1 MHLFSI
7 FSFMAHAL
15 LRACHCSLLASHTA
29 HVHLLACGKPRMNL
43 HAGQMLVRRLASEH
57 VSVSA
62 RLLDVGDGSSRQPV
76 FTPSP
81 AALTLLL
88 ILAPSRWRHYPR
100 RRLGC
105 AAPPSSR
112 RASAS
117 SQRWRRRIGAGLER
131 GVPASLPGRTSASS
145 R

>member
-1 MHLFSI
+1 M
-7 FSFMAHAL
+7 
-15 LRACHCSLLASHTA
+15 
-29 HVHLLACGKPRMNL
+29 
-43 HAGQMLVRRLASEH
+43 QMLVRRLTSEH

-105 AAPPSSR
+105 AAPPFVAPR
-112 RASAS
+112 FGIFTAVATTDWCRA
-117 SQRWRRRIGAGLER
+117 
-131 GVPASLPGRTSASS
+131 
-145 R
+145 